1 MAKLTP
7 KNGSNMQAEDTESIQ
22 VDAIRYEKGVV
33 PFSTHC
39 CYVLL
44 HLNGASHYFREP
56 KRIDIREAMAAT
68 KENENWLDHL
78 AVACHVDAFSDTPL
92 TYDRLE
98 NLPFSQS
105 VKCLNLF
112 QDYFK
117 AFSVGDLSR
126 LEREFF
132 VNGTETVDFLDDEL
146 DIFEPT
152 QKNVREAL
160 ALTQVHTGLEAE
172 IILPNFLFAAC
183 SDDLE
188 HYTKGDPV
196 EFFDNLTWAE
206 SFNVQWL
213 FQAYLEDVQKKL
225 QG

>member
-7 KNGSNMQAEDTESIQ
+7 KNGSNMQAEDTESLG
-22 VDAIRYEKGVV
+22 VEAMRYEKGVV
-33 PFSTHC
+33 PFSTHR
-39 CYVLL
+39 YVLV
-44 HLNGASHYFREP
+44 HINGVFHYFREP

-78 AVACHVDAFSDTPL
+78 AAVCHVDAVSDAPL
-92 TYDRLE
+92 TYDLLE
-98 NLPFSQS
+98 NLPFSQA

-112 QDYFK
+112 QTYFK
-117 AFSVGDLSR
+117 AFTVGDLSD

-132 VNGTETVDFLDDEL
+132 VNGTETVNFLDDEL

-152 QKNVREAL
+152 QKNVRDAL
-160 ALTQVHTGLEAE
+160 ALIQIHPGPEAE
-172 IILPNFLFAAC
+172 IILSTFLFAAC

-188 HYTKGDPV
+188 HYTKGDPA